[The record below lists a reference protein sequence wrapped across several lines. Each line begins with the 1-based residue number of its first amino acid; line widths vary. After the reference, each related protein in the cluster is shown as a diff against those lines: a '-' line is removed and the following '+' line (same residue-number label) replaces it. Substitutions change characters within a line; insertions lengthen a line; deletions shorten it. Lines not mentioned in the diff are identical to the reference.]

1 MKGWDYRV
9 TVGSLRLKTDLLPL
23 STSILLSSFCY
34 DHHLLLEASICT
46 RLDVFSLCYV
56 LSMIV
61 YIACY
66 SVYHVKLKTPSMG
79 FIYQKFIL
87 QKNWVIDAAAKNV
100 ERAVE
105 LSKS

>member
-1 MKGWDYRV
+1 
-9 TVGSLRLKTDLLPL
+9 
-23 STSILLSSFCY
+23 
-34 DHHLLLEASICT
+34 
-46 RLDVFSLCYV
+46 
-56 LSMIV
+56 MIV